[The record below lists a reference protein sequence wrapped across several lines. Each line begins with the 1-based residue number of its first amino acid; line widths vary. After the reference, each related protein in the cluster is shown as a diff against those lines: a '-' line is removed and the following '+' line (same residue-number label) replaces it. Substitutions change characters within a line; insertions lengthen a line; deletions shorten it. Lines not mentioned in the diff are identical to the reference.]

1 MFEVGGVAGLK
12 QAPFFAKIDWI
23 KLEFKELPPPYALTV
38 NDDEDVQHFHN
49 EFTNMPLPRSVHQ
62 MSKEDHRPRRVQSN
76 TFRGF
81 SFVQDDFL
89 LPERD
94 ADKLELYWRSRRGWS
109 V

>member
-62 MSKEDHRPRRVQSN
+62 MSKEDHRLRRIQSN